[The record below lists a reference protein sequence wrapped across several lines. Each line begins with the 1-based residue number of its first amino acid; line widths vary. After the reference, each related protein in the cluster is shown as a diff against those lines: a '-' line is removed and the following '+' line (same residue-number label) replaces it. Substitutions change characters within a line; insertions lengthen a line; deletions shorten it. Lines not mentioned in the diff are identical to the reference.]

1 MCLPAWADRKI
12 PVALGLLD
20 LCSLAGETEARRMN
34 THKAMKPRKDKSKTI
49 ILLYNARMDIT
60 QMV

>member
-1 MCLPAWADRKI
+1 
-12 PVALGLLD
+12 
-20 LCSLAGETEARRMN
+20 MN
-34 THKAMKPRKDKSKTI
+34 TRKAMKPRKDKSKTI